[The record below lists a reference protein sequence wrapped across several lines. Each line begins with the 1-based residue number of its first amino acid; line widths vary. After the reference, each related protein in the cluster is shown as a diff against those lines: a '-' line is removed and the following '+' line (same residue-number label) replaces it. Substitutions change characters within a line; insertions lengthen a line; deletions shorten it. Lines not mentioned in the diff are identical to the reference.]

1 MENITC
7 IAIDDEPLALTV
19 ISNFCRRKGGISLQT
34 YSEPRSGMEAII
46 RQHPDLVILD
56 IQMNSINGLEIAR
69 NLPRGITLIFTTAHE
84 KFALEGYELNAVDF
98 LHKPYAYS
106 RFEKAINKASFI
118 IDILK
123 ARRQEETITVKQEYA
138 NVIIPVK
145 EITYIQAMENYS
157 KIFNR
162 RGEFVLSH
170 ANMKTIEQMLPGQI
184 FTRVHKSYI
193 VSGSYISGYTKS
205 NVTIELEDGQT
216 SIPVGRKFQKEFEK
230 FMDSRK
236 GFVQQPDIKH

>member
-123 ARRQEETITVKQEYA
+123 ARRQEETITVKQA
-138 NVIIPVK
+138 
-145 EITYIQAMENYS
+145 
-157 KIFNR
+157 
-162 RGEFVLSH
+162 
-170 ANMKTIEQMLPGQI
+170 
-184 FTRVHKSYI
+184 
-193 VSGSYISGYTKS
+193 
-205 NVTIELEDGQT
+205 
-216 SIPVGRKFQKEFEK
+216 
-230 FMDSRK
+230 
-236 GFVQQPDIKH
+236 